1 MFINHKL
8 IILKHLI
15 YFIFFFILNFEQNC
29 LIISL
34 NLKNKILNIS
44 SLVFKKKNLYNSYI
58 YMDINH
64 YIIYKYKIFFR

>member
-8 IILKHLI
+8 IILERLI
-15 YFIFFFILNFEQNC
+15 YFISFFILNFEQNC